1 MKKNNKKNT
10 KPVKKIAIVGLP
22 NTGKSQVFNFFTG
35 QYNIVANYPLTT
47 VEIRKAQC
55 TINGR
60 MYEVIDTPGL
70 HSLYIH
76 SEEEIVV
83 RDFLFTERPD
93 ILIQCIDANQLKQS
107 LVLTADLMGLG
118 IPMAISLNAMDE
130 TANKGIDI
138 NSGMLS
144 QILGVHVVEL
154 FGLQDRGK
162 EKLSQAI
169 EKVGPIKSNF
179 RYSDIIENVIS
190 EVESELPEDMYYR
203 RKTSILLLQNDKSIL
218 KDLKREYSKE
228 AILKI
233 EEKVHKVRKRFSEDI
248 GRVTNKFQGS
258 WVDDIYTKVVK
269 KQKGGES
276 GFLKTFAHLSRHP
289 VWGFPILMFF
299 LFVTFQL
306 VVHVAG
312 FLDSILSAII
322 LDPVTSFISNTIPAG
337 FWFDFLIGDYGVL
350 TLGLFNAIVTVL
362 PILSVFFLMF
372 AFLEDIG
379 YMPNLCVLINKIF
392 EKIGITGKSIMPLV
406 LGFGCKTMATMTTR
420 GLQSRKEKYIAIY
433 LIAFA
438 IPCAA
443 QMGLNMAILGKIGIR
458 AFIIAIGTLVFV
470 EICSGII
477 LNKIIKE
484 DKKSDFIQVLPPI
497 RIPSMKAILVKTYY
511 RLLWFLKEAIPIFII
526 AAFVLFFFDK
536 SGGLGLVKKIVS
548 PLVIGWLG
556 LPIKMVDALILT
568 IARHEAASGLILKM
582 VEAGNLNYI
591 QCIVAVVITTMFV
604 PCFANIVAMCKE
616 MGVKTGLFMAFI
628 VNISSVILAGILNW
642 ILLFTIGR

>member
-107 LVLTADLMGLG
+107 LVLTADLMELG

-203 RKTSILLLQNDKSIL
+203 RKTSIL
-218 KDLKREYSKE
+218 YM
-228 AILKI
+228 
-233 EEKVHKVRKRFSEDI
+233 
-248 GRVTNKFQGS
+248 
-258 WVDDIYTKVVK
+258 
-269 KQKGGES
+269 
-276 GFLKTFAHLSRHP
+276 KTSL
-289 VWGFPILMFF
+289 
-299 LFVTFQL
+299 
-306 VVHVAG
+306 
-312 FLDSILSAII
+312 
-322 LDPVTSFISNTIPAG
+322 
-337 FWFDFLIGDYGVL
+337 
-350 TLGLFNAIVTVL
+350 
-362 PILSVFFLMF
+362 
-372 AFLEDIG
+372 
-379 YMPNLCVLINKIF
+379 
-392 EKIGITGKSIMPLV
+392 
-406 LGFGCKTMATMTTR
+406 
-420 GLQSRKEKYIAIY
+420 
-433 LIAFA
+433 
-438 IPCAA
+438 
-443 QMGLNMAILGKIGIR
+443 
-458 AFIIAIGTLVFV
+458 
-470 EICSGII
+470 
-477 LNKIIKE
+477 
-484 DKKSDFIQVLPPI
+484 
-497 RIPSMKAILVKTYY
+497 
-511 RLLWFLKEAIPIFII
+511 
-526 AAFVLFFFDK
+526 
-536 SGGLGLVKKIVS
+536 
-548 PLVIGWLG
+548 
-556 LPIKMVDALILT
+556 
-568 IARHEAASGLILKM
+568 
-582 VEAGNLNYI
+582 
-591 QCIVAVVITTMFV
+591 
-604 PCFANIVAMCKE
+604 
-616 MGVKTGLFMAFI
+616 
-628 VNISSVILAGILNW
+628 
-642 ILLFTIGR
+642 